1 VTDEP
6 STYAQQA
13 IGIVVPAT
21 ARHFVAIMR
30 AMEEA
35 NMDADARWELLRQKL
50 EILSREGDQ

>member
-6 STYAQQA
+6 PTYAQQA

-21 ARHFVAIMR
+21 CRHFVAVMR

-35 NMDADARWELLRQKL
+35 TMDPSARWELLRQKL
-50 EILSREGDQ
+50 EQLSREGDQ